1 MEPFIVF
8 TKWQAHVTIHVS
20 WMLGLIFKKN
30 KLDEAKTLTKIMKE
44 EWLNNPD
51 NQMEE
56 FLIDVGAVTHQVL
69 SSVKVS
75 VEKKQKF
82 LKKHVT
88 FVLYSWSFKNT

>member
-1 MEPFIVF
+1 
-8 TKWQAHVTIHVS
+8 
-20 WMLGLIFKKN
+20 
-30 KLDEAKTLTKIMKE
+30 MKE

-51 NQMEE
+51 NQIEE
-56 FLIDVGAVTHQVL
+56 FLIDVGAVTHQVP

-88 FVLYSWSFKNT
+88 FVLNI